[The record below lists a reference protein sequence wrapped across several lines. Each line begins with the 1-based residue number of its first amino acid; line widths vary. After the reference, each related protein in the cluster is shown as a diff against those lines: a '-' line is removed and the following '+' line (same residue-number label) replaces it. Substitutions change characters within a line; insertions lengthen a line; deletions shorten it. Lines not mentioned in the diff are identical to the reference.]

1 MNKLLFYLFCFT
13 FLLSCRDK
21 TTDFVIVNNSDYDII
36 PVHNGV
42 SLYVDSIYDYHP
54 EIQSKSEY
62 KRLINVGCI
71 QSHSSKSIDRWN
83 DMMYDYFKDDT
94 LYIGIFSRLDFDT
107 LSLSDF
113 KKKYPIKHEFKVTLQ
128 DMIDMEWTLVY
139 PPE

>member
-62 KRLINVGCI
+62 KRITNVGCI

-83 DMMYDYFKDDT
+83 DMMSDYFKDDT